1 MHKSWW
7 FSKYKL
13 YDKPFKAACSGIYSE
28 SLDGMPLI
36 LILVQNDS
44 TTPPPANFCLNLKNT
59 SPYLKWLLPNCK

>member
-44 TTPPPANFCLNLKNT
+44 TTPPPRK
-59 SPYLKWLLPNCK
+59 LLPKFEEYFSLSQMATSKL